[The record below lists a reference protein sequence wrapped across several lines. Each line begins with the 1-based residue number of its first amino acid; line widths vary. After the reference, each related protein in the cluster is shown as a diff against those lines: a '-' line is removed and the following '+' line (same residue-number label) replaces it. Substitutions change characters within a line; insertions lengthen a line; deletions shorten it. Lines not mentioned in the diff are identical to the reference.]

1 MGNEVTFGAGT
12 VPAKERWPFAQLKPG
27 KYFQC
32 DDVSQH
38 TAIRTAASRA
48 QKKWGRKF
56 SVRKLTVGKGEEA
69 HAVIRVFLK

>member
-1 MGNEVTFGAGT
+1 MGNEVTFGAGA
-12 VPAKERWPFAQLKPG
+12 VPAKERWPFAQLKAG

-48 QKKWGRKF
+48 QKKLGKKF
-56 SVRKLTVGKGEEA
+56 SVRKLSVGEGKEA
-69 HAVIRVFLK
+69 RAVIRVFLK